1 MRIRSLVGALVLSA
15 AVPLA
20 LPAEAQASHRHSRY
34 CGHRYTYQSYQPYRS
49 SYGYGYDRGYSSY
62 GYDPGYSSY
71 GYGGYRSYDY
81 GYRPYYSPRYSYA
94 PAPGYYYR
102 APRYRRPRVSI
113 HLSF

>member
-62 GYDPGYSSY
+62 GY
-71 GYGGYRSYDY
+71 GGYRSYDY
-81 GYRPYYSPRYSYA
+81 GYRPYYRARYSYA
-94 PAPGYYYR
+94 PAPGYYYYR
-102 APRYRRPRVSI
+102 APRYRRPHVSI
-113 HLSF
+113 HLNF